1 MRLSRRYFQF
11 SLLDRAYEIRHRTS
25 IHIRR
30 KRAVTTTFRAPHQRR
45 RPFRALPSTVVRLKQ
60 SLVLEY
66 DNAREMR
73 VTKTQIAQASDSSC
87 VCGWAKPSIVS
98 TKYKTK
104 PSMSHRNG
112 AHRAGESSVP
122 LQCLTRP
129 TDRSGTGL

>member
-1 MRLSRRYFQF
+1 MTGVQIKTA
-11 SLLDRAYEIRHRTS
+11 SL
-25 IHIRR
+25 
-30 KRAVTTTFRAPHQRR
+30 QG
-45 RPFRALPSTVVRLKQ
+45 
-60 SLVLEY
+60 
-66 DNAREMR
+66 
-73 VTKTQIAQASDSSC
+73 KTQRKPKGKIDAIDDDADRTGDGLFVC
-87 VCGWAKPSIVS
+87 VCGPAKASVVS